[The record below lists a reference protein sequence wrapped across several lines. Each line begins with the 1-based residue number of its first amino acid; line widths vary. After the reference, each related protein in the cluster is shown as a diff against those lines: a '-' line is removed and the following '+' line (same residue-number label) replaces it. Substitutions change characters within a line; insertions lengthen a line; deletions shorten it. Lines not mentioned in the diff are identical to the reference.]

1 MKKIYMTPDMEI
13 VKIQT
18 MQMMASS
25 LVLDDDPGKVV
36 DDVNDL
42 LAPAEDFDFSDDL
55 NEFED
60 YE

>member
-42 LAPAEDFDFSDDL
+42 LAPAEDFDFEEDL

>member
-42 LAPAEDFDFSDDL
+42 LAPAEDFDFEDDL

-60 YE
+60 FE